1 MEIFRVTCHGEN
13 AWVPVGHTIC
23 KMTQRCYRQED
34 YRAAHLFETRQEANR
49 GSPGAARS
57 APRTAARPLPPCPR
71 VSGTRSPSLSS
82 SLSSLPPCRTAGRM
96 ADTPPQPRAGF
107 PHRAHARPL
116 AGPARGKLRLC
127 GGDVHLVPEGKRF
140 PHK

>member
-23 KMTQRCYRQED
+23 EMTQRCYRQED

-49 GSPGAARS
+49 GSPGAV
-57 APRTAARPLPPCPR
+57 RPLPPCPR
-71 VSGTRSPSLSS
+71 VSGTHSPSLSS

-107 PHRAHARPL
+107 PHCTHACPL
-116 AGPARGKLRLC
+116 AGLARGKLRLC
-127 GGDVHLVPEGKRF
+127 GGDLRLVPEGKRF